1 MGRIGVTLEDQEEF
15 YEPHDA
21 FEFGFSSG
29 QRRLAIV
36 TQNVDS
42 LHQKA
47 GSKEIMQLHG
57 AGNLVRCMKCGAKH
71 HRNDYHAKLESVNRE
86 WLKEALDG
94 YEKSS
99 DLRPD
104 GDAKIREDIYDAVDV
119 PNCQSCKEG
128 FLKPDVVFFG
138 DTVPKSRVRLFEE
151 AVKAADGLLVVGTSL
166 AVHSAYRHVK
176 AASALGIST
185 AIVNVG
191 ETRAEAEG
199 LDHILKIEAPAG
211 ATLSFCVEA
220 FQNESE
226 SMAVALSQ

>member
-1 MGRIGVTLEDQEEF
+1 MGRIGVTIEDQEEF

-29 QRRLAIV
+29 QKRLAIV

-42 LHQKA
+42 LHRKA

-57 AGNLVRCMKCGAKH
+57 AGNLLRCMNCGAKQ
-71 HRNDYHAKLESVNRE
+71 HRNDYHSKLLSVNE
-86 WLKEALDG
+86 DWLKEALNG

-99 DLRPD
+99 DMLPD
-104 GDAKIREDIYDAVDV
+104 GDAKIKDDNYDDVDV
-119 PNCQSCKEG
+119 PNCQNCKEG

-151 AVKAADGLLVVGTSL
+151 AVKAADGLLVIGTSL
-166 AVHSAYRHVK
+166 AVHSAFRHVK
-176 AASALGIST
+176 AASNLGIST

-211 ATLSFCVEA
+211 DTLSFCVET
-220 FQNESE
+220 FQNESG
-226 SMAVALSQ
+226 SMEASLAQ